1 MIILKCEY
9 CGFEQV
15 IKKRLNKLL
24 FYELTHYVHLYCPRN
39 ECKKVHPRSEHI
51 PEGLV
56 RHGMVFNGWETI
68 VTEKDAEYLQTQSA
82 DGIWYKIINPT
93 EEELEAIAR
102 AKEIKEIGVR
112 MLQEQQVV
120 PPCCE
125 NT

>member
-1 MIILKCEY
+1 M
-9 CGFEQV
+9 
-15 IKKRLNKLL
+15 
-24 FYELTHYVHLYCPRN
+24 
-39 ECKKVHPRSEHI
+39 
-51 PEGLV
+51 
-56 RHGMVFNGWETI
+56 ETI

-82 DGIWYKIINPT
+82 GGIWYKIINPT

-120 PPCCE
+120 PSCCE